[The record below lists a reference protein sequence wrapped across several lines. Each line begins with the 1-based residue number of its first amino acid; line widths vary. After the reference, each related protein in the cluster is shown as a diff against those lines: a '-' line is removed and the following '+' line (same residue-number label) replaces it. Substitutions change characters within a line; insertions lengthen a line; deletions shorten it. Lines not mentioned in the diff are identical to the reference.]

1 MTSDAPRE
9 PLDAQLL
16 RDLLRAPVGVLQ
28 RVDVRPEVTSTNT
41 VLVAEARDT
50 PHAWPTPSLLVA
62 DHQTA
67 GRGRLDRAWQTPPHT
82 ALTASTVI
90 APGTPR
96 ETWGWLPLLAGLAAA
111 RSLRSM
117 TALDVRTKWPNDL
130 LVPAPDGADLLGW
143 GPWRKVGGILAEVV
157 DDERVVVGLGI
168 NVDQRVDEL
177 PVASASSLAAHGVSQ
192 RRETLVAGLET
203 SFVELLAL
211 WREHG
216 GDAVAAG
223 LADEVTALCVSI
235 GTDVRVTAA
244 GGREVRG
251 ATVGLDV
258 DGALLVRTTTG
269 DVERIVS
276 GDVQHLRV
284 IGAEQD

>member
-16 RDLLRAPVGVLQ
+16 RDLLRAPVGVLH
-28 RVDVRPEVTSTNT
+28 RVDVRAEVTSTNT
-41 VLVAEARDT
+41 VLVAEAREA
-50 PHAWPTPSLLVA
+50 PHAWPPPSLLVA

-82 ALTASTVI
+82 ALTASLLV

-96 ETWGWLPLLAGLAAA
+96 QTWGWLPLLAGLAAA
-111 RSLRSM
+111 RTLRSM

-130 LVPAPDGADLLGW
+130 LVPAPDGSDLLGW

-157 DDERVVVGLGI
+157 DDERVVVGLGV
-168 NVDQRVDEL
+168 NVDQVADEL
-177 PVASASSLAAHGVSQ
+177 PVASASSLAAHGASQ
-192 RRETLVAGLET
+192 RREMLVAGMET
-203 SFVELLAL
+203 SFVEVLEL
-211 WREHG
+211 WRDHA

-223 LADEVTALCVSI
+223 LAEEVTAVCVTV

-244 GGREVRG
+244 GGRELRG
-251 ATVGLDV
+251 TAAGLDD
-258 DGALLVRTTTG
+258 DGALLVRTTAG
-269 DVERIVS
+269 EVERIVS

-284 IGAEQD
+284 IGTE

>member
-16 RDLLRAPVGVLQ
+16 RDLLRAPVGVLA
-28 RVDVRPEVTSTNT
+28 RVEVRSEVTSTNT
-41 VLVAEARDT
+41 VLVAEAREA
-50 PHAWPTPSLLVA
+50 PHAWPIPSLLVA

-82 ALTASTVI
+82 ALTASLLV
-90 APGTPR
+90 APSTPR
-96 ETWGWLPLLAGLAAA
+96 ATWGWLPLLAGLAAA
-111 RSLRSM
+111 RALRSM
-117 TALDVRTKWPNDL
+117 TGLDVRTKWPNDV
-130 LVPAPDGADLLGW
+130 LVPAPDGDDLLGW

-168 NVDQRVDEL
+168 NVDQGAEEL
-177 PVASASSLAAHGVSQ
+177 PVASASSLAAHGASQ
-192 RRETLVAGLET
+192 RRELLVAALEN
-203 SFVELLAL
+203 SFVEILAL
-211 WREHG
+211 WREHA

-223 LADEVTALCVSI
+223 LADEVAALCVSV
-235 GTDVRVTAA
+235 GTDVRVTVA

-251 ATVGLDV
+251 TSTGLGA
-258 DGALLVRTTTG
+258 DGALLVRVTSG
-269 DVERIVS
+269 EVERIVS

-284 IGAEQD
+284 IGVE